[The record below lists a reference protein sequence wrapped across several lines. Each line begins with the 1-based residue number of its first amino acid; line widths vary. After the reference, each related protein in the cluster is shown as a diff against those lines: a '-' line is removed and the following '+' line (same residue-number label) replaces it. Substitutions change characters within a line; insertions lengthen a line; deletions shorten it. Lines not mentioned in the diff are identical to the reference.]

1 MMKDM
6 DRATQIKAMAS
17 PPRMKIL
24 RLLAA
29 PGRHFG
35 HQQSADP
42 VEFGVCMTLLA
53 EALTVTQ
60 PTKRPELLFYQAKV
74 YMDEELNV
82 PIRYVAYDWPK
93 PNQQKLDVI
102 EEYNY
107 LNLKLNVGLT
117 DADFDPNNSSYNFY

>member
-53 EALTVTQ
+53 EA
-60 PTKRPELLFYQAKV
+60 PTRTGR
-74 YMDEELNV
+74 N
-82 PIRYVAYDWPK
+82 R
-93 PNQQKLDVI
+93 NNKLSD
-102 EEYNY
+102 
-107 LNLKLNVGLT
+107 
-117 DADFDPNNSSYNFY
+117 SNFLMS